1 MLLTDLGVASCNA
14 VELHRQLLA
23 RLSRCQALP
32 GRDALLA
39 DLVADWTAVAQHRFC
54 SSWSISQDWV
64 KEQNQKL
71 GVQPGLTPP
80 PLQEPAECLSPV
92 KLQPCFAKHIV
103 HKACFEH
110 LALSPPN
117 LLRLAHLVFCSSEA
131 VQASSSSGLKVETAA
146 HRYFHGLK
154 RHLHRATLPGHQDGP
169 VPFLVL
175 LSEVSASTEQV
186 WSVWSARQLEV
197 VRCAVCHSSSLWV
210 FFCASVWLHRHRFS
224 LGREAFVSKTPRVKM
239 SCSTGASPSK
249 AAVASLSHR

>member
-1 MLLTDLGVASCNA
+1 MLTAPPVTCTA
-14 VELHRQLLA
+14 
-23 RLSRCQALP
+23 RCQALP

-39 DLVADWTAVAQHRFC
+39 DHSCGRSSQLGLPDCPTSFLLKLV
-54 SSWSISQDWV
+54 
-64 KEQNQKL
+64 NL
-71 GVQPGLTPP
+71 PGLGERTESEAGGPARTHTSTVAGACRVLESSQTSAMLRNTHRPQGMFRASGSVPP
-80 PLQEPAECLSPV
+80 S
-92 KLQPCFAKHIV
+92 
-103 HKACFEH
+103 
-110 LALSPPN
+110 

-131 VQASSSSGLKVETAA
+131 VQASISSGLKAETAA

-154 RHLHRATLPGHQDGP
+154 RHLHRALPGHQDGP

-197 VRCAVCHSSSLWV
+197 VRCAVCHGSSLWV
-210 FFCASVWLHRHRFS
+210 FFCASVWLHRHPFS